1 MSLGIPRRS
10 ALLGAAL
17 ALLGSACAQPLGK
30 NPSSETAMNPQDT
43 QNWKTYCFG
52 RNVVR
57 LPADAKIGQRY
68 DIGTRPF
75 VYQAGL
81 TPDEAN
87 RKASARES
95 ALRTQKHK
103 LAANSFR
110 ERIPLDGGSAALLYY
125 KYDSETEFLTSNAW
139 FVDANAGKV
148 WTRESDI
155 SGEREAFAK
164 SLLQRLARTIRG
176 RAPDEIPTTPG
187 FCVEQGVVGNSE
199 FQVEGY
205 DIYVSSSAMPHVSL
219 HISSTVVGEPLSK
232 LLDRAPSGIAKLA
245 QVAGG
250 TRTLRSRDRALDGI
264 AGQELLLRMSAEG
277 TRVHYFR
284 WESPGVPESLTQPHV
299 SFELTTLIPDDNGK
313 FHDSYFKTDEE
324 ALAFW
329 DAVLASFRIRP
340 GAV

>member
-1 MSLGIPRRS
+1 
-10 ALLGAAL
+10 
-17 ALLGSACAQPLGK
+17 
-30 NPSSETAMNPQDT
+30 MNLQDT
-43 QNWKTYCFG
+43 QNWKTHCFG
-52 RNVVR
+52 RNLVR
-57 LPADAKIGQRY
+57 LPVNAKIGQRY
-68 DIGTRPF
+68 DIGAKPF
-75 VYQAGL
+75 IYQAGL
-81 TPDEAN
+81 TAEEAH
-87 RKASARES
+87 RQASVRE
-95 ALRTQKHK
+95 AELRSQKHK
-103 LAANSFR
+103 LAGNSLR
-110 ERIPLDGGSAALLYY
+110 ERIPMDGGSAALLYY
-125 KYDSETEFLTSNAW
+125 DFEDKTEFLTAEAW
-139 FVDANAGKV
+139 FVDVSAAKV
-148 WTRESDI
+148 WTRKSDI
-155 SGEREAFAK
+155 ASEREARAK
-164 SLLQRLARTIRG
+164 AFLQRLARTIRG

-187 FCVEQGVVGNSE
+187 FCVEQGIVGNSE

-205 DIYVSSSAMPHVSL
+205 DVYVSSSAMPHVSL

-245 QVAGG
+245 QVASG